1 MKKQL
6 FLMAV
11 VALAMA
17 SCSKD
22 DSTGINKGSAIDFRV
37 ALGTR
42 AAETTTSNLTTI
54 FVTAIDKNNANLFSD
69 EEFSKNGQYFT
80 SGDPYYWP
88 NDGSNLS
95 FLRLLA
101 FGYGSGRDR
110 YDQLDDQDAH

>member
-22 DSTGINKGSAIDFRV
+22 DSTRINKGSAIDFRV

-42 AAETTTSNLTTI
+42 AAETTTGNLASI

-69 EEFSKNGQYFT
+69 EKFSKNEQYFT
-80 SGDPYYWP
+80 C
-88 NDGSNLS
+88 
-95 FLRLLA
+95 LL
-101 FGYGSGRDR
+101 YTSPSPRDTR
-110 YDQLDDQDAH
+110 

>member
-1 MKKQL
+1 
-6 FLMAV
+6 MAV

-69 EEFSKNGQYFT
+69 EEFSKKRAILYI
-80 SGDPYYWP
+80 W
-88 NDGSNLS
+88 GSL
-95 FLRLLA
+95 LLA
-101 FGYGSGRDR
+101 
-110 YDQLDDQDAH
+110 Q

>member
-54 FVTAIDKNNANLFSD
+54 FVTAIDKNNANLQEAVQMLNS
-69 EEFSKNGQYFT
+69 ESQGSRK
-80 SGDPYYWP
+80 GDGMGTRVWWDVKPY
-88 NDGSNLS
+88 NN
-95 FLRLLA
+95 
-101 FGYGSGRDR
+101 
-110 YDQLDDQDAH
+110 

>member
-42 AAETTTSNLTTI
+42 AAEH
-54 FVTAIDKNNANLFSD
+54 NNEQSD
-69 EEFSKNGQYFT
+69 NDFRNGYRQEQRQ
-80 SGDPYYWP
+80 S
-88 NDGSNLS
+88 
-95 FLRLLA
+95 LL
-101 FGYGSGRDR
+101 
-110 YDQLDDQDAH
+110 